1 MSTEFKLDGLDGLL
15 IALRFWGGHGAG
27 QIVRF
32 AFPQEVMCHLKDVRV
47 FGSNCEETTLGAL
60 FDQCAEADF
69 IDPNVSP
76 REHLSWG
83 TDNARRRRAAQQ
95 AKLQWCWVD

>member
-15 IALRFWGGHGAG
+15 IALRFWGGSDDG
-27 QIVRF
+27 QTVRF
-32 AFPQEVMCHLKDVRV
+32 AFPIEMMCHLKNVKV
-47 FGSNCEETTLGAL
+47 FGCNGEETTLGAL
-60 FDQCAEADF
+60 FDQCDEADF
-69 IDPNVSP
+69 IDPNVPP

-83 TDNARRRRAAQQ
+83 TDKARRRRAAQQ